1 MLDYILLKPAK
12 RYLQRIQADDQIRII
27 NALDTLLKKAR
38 SSRNVKICLSRVKDC
53 FKIGGDRSNGE
64 EIPKTYV
71 VGCQK

>member
-1 MLDYILLKPAK
+1 MEKIGDRAFS
-12 RYLQRIQADDQIRII
+12 RV
-27 NALDTLLKKAR
+27 R